1 MAAPQACLER
11 RDTMADKATIVLFS
25 HVSNTRSITG
35 AEKLLLFFSREL
47 LPYFNC
53 ILVAPQEGKLTRQA
67 RKNGLSVQLLPIPL
81 VYGIY
86 TPYAGLEA
94 DIRKFQESR
103 EYGELLDW
111 LSALR
116 PAFIISSTCV
126 HALPAMAAKSLGIPV
141 VWKISETITD
151 NEFTPISTGLIHKN
165 SDEILAISHT
175 VAACFPEDI
184 REEKV
189 TQLPPSWNES
199 EMMIEAWSKLRGER
213 RRDLRVAPAEPL
225 LGYISSFINV
235 EKGLEHFVKMAVQV
249 SERHPEAKFIVVGT
263 PGDKSYYERCVR
275 KVKLE
280 GLTSRFR
287 FIGYEK
293 NLADVYCAMD
303 ILVVPSLIREG
314 FGMTALEGMAFGK
327 PVVAYASGGLYEIL
341 CAAGCEGLLA
351 PVEDI
356 DVLAQRVNSLLA
368 EPGLAAAIG
377 SQARERVDAVY
388 GPAAYRTRLL
398 GLAERWNLRYC
409 AAPPEPAG
417 ALELPAADASG
428 SGEPAPPPLPE
439 PRQRRRSSASR
450 AARLRRSK
458 LRRGKLRRAKT
469 RARSRKRPGRKR
481 RAAGSARRPGSGGKH
496 RRAGHAR
503 RRAKRRRKAA

>member
-1 MAAPQACLER
+1 
-11 RDTMADKATIVLFS
+11 MADKATIVLFS

-67 RKNGLSVQLLPIPL
+67 RKNGLNVQLLPIPL

-111 LSALR
+111 LTALR

-175 VAACFPEDI
+175 AAACFPEDI
-184 REEKV
+184 REGKV
-189 TQLPPSWNES
+189 TQLPPSWNEA
-199 EMMIEAWSKLRGER
+199 EMMFEAWSKLRGER
-213 RRDLRVAPAEPL
+213 RRDLRIAPAEPL
-225 LGYISSFINV
+225 LGYISSFINK
-235 EKGLEHFVKMAVQV
+235 EKGLEHFIKMAVLV
-249 SERHPEAKFIVVGT
+249 SGQHPEAKFIVVGT

-280 GLTSRFR
+280 GLTSRFK
-287 FIGYEK
+287 FIGYEES
-293 NLADVYCAMD
+293 LPDIYCAMD

-341 CAAGCEGLLA
+341 HAAGCEGLLA
-351 PVEDI
+351 PVGDI
-356 DVLAQRVNSLLA
+356 DVLAQRVNLLLA

-377 SQARERVDAVY
+377 SQVRERIDAVY
-388 GPAAYRTRLL
+388 GPAAYRARLL
-398 GLAERWNLRYC
+398 GLAERWHLRYC
-409 AAPPEPAG
+409 LAPPDPAG
-417 ALELPAADASG
+417 APEPPAADASG
-428 SGEPAPPPLPE
+428 SGEPAPPPQPE
-439 PRQRRRSSASR
+439 PRRRGPGSR
-450 AARLRRSK
+450 AARLRRGK
-458 LRRGKLRRAKT
+458 LRRGRLRRATT

-481 RAAGSARRPGSGGKH
+481 RAAASARRRGSGGKH

>member
-1 MAAPQACLER
+1 
-11 RDTMADKATIVLFS
+11 MADKATIVLFS

-67 RKNGLSVQLLPIPL
+67 RKNGLNVQLLPIPL

-111 LSALR
+111 LTGLR
-116 PAFIISSTCV
+116 PALIISSTCV

-141 VWKISETITD
+141 VWKITETITD
-151 NEFTPISTGLIHKN
+151 NEFTPISTGLIHMN

-175 VAACFPEDI
+175 AVACFPEDI
-184 REEKV
+184 REGKV
-189 TQLPPSWNES
+189 TQLPPSWNEA
-199 EMMIEAWSKLRGER
+199 EMMFEAWSKLRGER
-213 RRDLRVAPAEPL
+213 RRELRIAPAEPL
-225 LGYISSFINV
+225 LGYISSFINK
-235 EKGLEHFVKMAVQV
+235 EKGLEHFIKMAVLV
-249 SERHPEAKFIVVGT
+249 SGQHPEAKFIVVGT

-280 GLTSRFR
+280 GLTSKFK
-287 FIGYEK
+287 FIGYEES
-293 NLADVYCAMD
+293 LPDIYCAMD

-341 CAAGCEGLLA
+341 HAAGCEGLLA
-351 PVEDI
+351 PVGDI
-356 DVLAQRVNSLLA
+356 DVLAQRVNLLLA
-368 EPGLAAAIG
+368 EPGLAAVIG

-388 GPAAYRTRLL
+388 GPAAYRARLL
-398 GLAERWNLRYC
+398 GLAERWHLRYC
-409 AAPPEPAG
+409 SALPDPASAPEP
-417 ALELPAADASG
+417 PAAEASD
-428 SGEPAPPPLPE
+428 SGEPAPPPPQPQPPPEPPQPE
-439 PRQRRRSSASR
+439 PRRRGPGSR
-450 AARLRRSK
+450 AARLRRGK
-458 LRRGKLRRAKT
+458 LRRGRLRRAKT

-481 RAAGSARRPGSGGKH
+481 RTAASARRRGSGGKH